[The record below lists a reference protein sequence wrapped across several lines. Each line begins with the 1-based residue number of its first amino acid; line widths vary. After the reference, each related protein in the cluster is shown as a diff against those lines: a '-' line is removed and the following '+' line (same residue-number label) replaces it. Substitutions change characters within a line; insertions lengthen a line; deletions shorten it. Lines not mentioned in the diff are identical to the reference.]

1 MHKKNVNDHM
11 FEFTRSREAI
21 GALPHTHSYV
31 VGFLGTSYTIILC
44 DLERERERGGRE
56 TKGAFFLSE

>member
-1 MHKKNVNDHM
+1 M

-44 DLERERERGGRE
+44 DLEREREREGGEKQR
-56 TKGAFFLSE
+56 AHSFSQSY